1 MYVKILSEHGYEWAL
16 RGMAYSYLDESAD
29 IDAWWETQRD
39 KSIKRAEVLANK
51 DGGHNK
57 FLRSINVWMDVRATR
72 AFWAEFD
79 TYQFITKNSASTM
92 HKLNKRPPTH
102 KDFSTNTPRIAV
114 DMFRVV
120 WQSYK
125 DGDIG
130 IVELKDAL
138 PEGYLQ
144 TREVTINYQSLRT
157 IISQRKGHRYKY
169 WDSFNDLQAVVD
181 KIAVNIEKN
190 KPTWE

>member
-157 IISQRKGHRYKY
+157 IIAQRKGHRYKY
-169 WDSFNDLQAVVD
+169 WDSFIEQLMSQVEHPELLRDLL
-181 KIAVNIEKN
+181 
-190 KPTWE
+190 

>member
-1 MYVKILSEHGYEWAL
+1 MYVKILGEYGYEWSL

-29 IDAWWETQRD
+29 IDSWWETQRD

-57 FLRSINVWMDVRATR
+57 FLRSTVVWMDVRATR
-72 AFWAEFD
+72 AFWVEFD

-92 HKLNKRPPTH
+92 HKLNKREPTRE
-102 KDFSTNTPRIAV
+102 DFSETTPLIAV
-114 DMFRVV
+114 EMFKLA
-120 WQSYK
+120 WKAYK
-125 DGDIG
+125 DGEIDF
-130 IVELKDAL
+130 VELKDSL

-157 IISQRKGHRYKY
+157 IIAQRKGHRYKY
-169 WDSFNDLQAVVD
+169 WDSFIEQLMSQVEHPELLRDLL
-181 KIAVNIEKN
+181 
-190 KPTWE
+190 

>member
-1 MYVKILSEHGYEWAL
+1 
-16 RGMAYSYLDESAD
+16 
-29 IDAWWETQRD
+29 
-39 KSIKRAEVLANK
+39 
-51 DGGHNK
+51 
-57 FLRSINVWMDVRATR
+57 
-72 AFWAEFD
+72 
-79 TYQFITKNSASTM
+79 
-92 HKLNKRPPTH
+92 
-102 KDFSTNTPRIAV
+102 
-114 DMFRVV
+114 MFRVV

-169 WDSFNDLQAVVD
+169 WDSFIEQLMSQVEHPELLKDLL
-181 KIAVNIEKN
+181 
-190 KPTWE
+190 

>member
-16 RGMAYSYLDESAD
+16 RGMAYSYLDESAN
-29 IDAWWETQRD
+29 IDEWWETQKE

-92 HKLNKRPPTH
+92 HKLNKRAPTY

-130 IVELKDAL
+130 IVQLKDAL

-157 IISQRKGHRYKY
+157 IIAQRKGHRYKY
-169 WDSFNDLQAVVD
+169 WDSFIEQLMSQVEHPELLRDLL
-181 KIAVNIEKN
+181 
-190 KPTWE
+190 

>member
-16 RGMAYSYLDESAD
+16 RGMAYSYLDESAN
-29 IDAWWETQRD
+29 IDEWWETQKE

-72 AFWAEFD
+72 AFWVEFD

-92 HKLNKRPPTH
+92 HKLNKREPTH
-102 KDFSTNTPRIAV
+102 NDFSTNTPRIAV

-130 IVELKDAL
+130 IVQLKDAL

-157 IISQRKGHRYKY
+157 IIAQRKGHRYKY
-169 WDSFNDLQAVVD
+169 WDSFIEQLMSQVEHPELLKDLL
-181 KIAVNIEKN
+181 
-190 KPTWE
+190 